1 MSKRP
6 WEGQG
11 GARGSWATAWCGRWR
26 GTAGGGSR
34 GQWRS
39 PRLPRG
45 AGTAPAR
52 RGGRDERGEGA
63 RCVLVR
69 PRDDRGGHR
78 PPRLA
83 GDGVERPAVAR
94 EAGVVARALPTAE
107 LLRATPPRRSRR
119 AGHVRHVLLPRPS
132 GSFATSGSGREDARL
147 CPPALSSKLLLLP
160 SAVDAQR
167 ALALLRVAVQLRGS
181 SQGSCR
187 CCVRTFGLQQTK
199 VSADFCDR
207 RVKRG
212 QQTRVSRVAPRRN
225 RYFLRG
231 SRGLGPRHQCRWC
244 SSVSRLCA
252 RNIRGFDCSFLLASR
267 PQGPGRC
274 AAAAAF
280 GPAQRRTHP
289 TSGLNC
295 TVPLSEPA
303 PACDPVRGHNFAG
316 YTVLQAN
323 SWNPPLRQNDPQ

>member
-1 MSKRP
+1 MP
-6 WEGQG
+6 A
-11 GARGSWATAWCGRWR
+11 GALVEAPVASESSCALRLWWPCSCG
-26 GTAGGGSR
+26 
-34 GQWRS
+34 
-39 PRLPRG
+39 
-45 AGTAPAR
+45 
-52 RGGRDERGEGA
+52 
-63 RCVLVR
+63 
-69 PRDDRGGHR
+69 
-78 PPRLA
+78 
-83 GDGVERPAVAR
+83 
-94 EAGVVARALPTAE
+94 
-107 LLRATPPRRSRR
+107 
-119 AGHVRHVLLPRPS
+119 
-132 GSFATSGSGREDARL
+132 
-147 CPPALSSKLLLLP
+147 CP
-160 SAVDAQR
+160 
-167 ALALLRVAVQLRGS
+167 
-181 SQGSCR
+181 QGSCR

-207 RVKRG
+207 RVKQG
-212 QQTRVSRVAPRRN
+212 QQTRVSQVTPRRN

-280 GPAQRRTHP
+280 GPAQRRTYP

-316 YTVLQAN
+316 YTGSSSKQLESAPSPERSSVVHSAP
-323 SWNPPLRQNDPQ
+323 WC